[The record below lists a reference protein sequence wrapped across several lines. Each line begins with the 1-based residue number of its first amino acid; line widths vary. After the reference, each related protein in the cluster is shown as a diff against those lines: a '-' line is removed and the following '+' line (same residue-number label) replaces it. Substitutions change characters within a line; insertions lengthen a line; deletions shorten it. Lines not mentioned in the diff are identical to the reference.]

1 MTTKFE
7 VEKFDGR
14 NDFSLWHVKMCA
26 LLVQQGLSKA
36 LKGKDA
42 LPTTMYDEEKD
53 ELKEKT
59 HSAIL
64 LCLDTMMYGRDTLSI
79 EDVRAALNSREL
91 KNRVSGNRED
101 DSGEE
106 ENLDTIDVLSITVT
120 NPGCSYHMSPNRD
133 WLSTYQPIDGRK
145 VLMGNDEAWT
155 LDSNRCTYK
164 AKGGV
169 LRISKGALV
178 VMKGKKI
185 NGLYTL
191 QGSTVIAMI
200 EKQIGK
206 QIKCLRT
213 DNGMEFCGK
222 EVNEF
227 CKNEGKLEP
236 RTRKCIFLGY
246 ADGVK
251 MVEQL
256 DVKIAFLHGDLEEQ
270 IYMHQPEGFIISG
283 KENHVCLLKKS
294 LYGLK
299 QSPRQWY
306 KRFVTFMIGNESNDY
321 HRSEYDNCVYHKELF
336 DGSFIYLL
344 LYVDDML
351 IAYKNM
357 FEINMSK
364 TQLQREFEMKDLG
377 TAKKILGMEIHRDQK
392 VGKLYLSQKNYI
404 EKVLE
409 RFGMQGL
416 KPVSTPLV
424 AHFKLSSALSP
435 QTKEEREYMSH
446 VPYANAVGS
455 IMYVMVCT
463 RLDISHAVSAVSRY
477 MDRLGKIH

>member
-1 MTTKFE
+1 MFSPVVKHSSIR
-7 VEKFDGR
+7 VLLAMVALFD
-14 NDFSLWHVKMCA
+14 
-26 LLVQQGLSKA
+26 
-36 LKGKDA
+36 LK
-42 LPTTMYDEEKD
+42 
-53 ELKEKT
+53 
-59 HSAIL
+59 
-64 LCLDTMMYGRDTLSI
+64 
-79 EDVRAALNSREL
+79 
-91 KNRVSGNRED
+91 
-101 DSGEE
+101 
-106 ENLDTIDVLSITVT
+106 
-120 NPGCSYHMSPNRD
+120 
-133 WLSTYQPIDGRK
+133 
-145 VLMGNDEAWT
+145 
-155 LDSNRCTYK
+155 
-164 AKGGV
+164 
-169 LRISKGALV
+169 
-178 VMKGKKI
+178 
-185 NGLYTL
+185 
-191 QGSTVIAMI
+191 
-200 EKQIGK
+200 
-206 QIKCLRT
+206 
-213 DNGMEFCGK
+213 
-222 EVNEF
+222 
-227 CKNEGKLEP
+227 
-236 RTRKCIFLGY
+236 
-246 ADGVK
+246 
-251 MVEQL
+251 VEQL
-256 DVKIAFLHGDLEEQ
+256 DVKIAFLHGELEEQ

-321 HRSEYDNCVYHKELF
+321 HRSEYDNCVYHKKLF

-416 KPVSTPLV
+416 KPVSTLLV
-424 AHFKLSSALSP
+424 AHFKLSNALSP
-435 QTKEEREYMSH
+435 QTKEKREYMSH

-463 RLDISHAVSAVSRY
+463 KARHFTC
-477 MDRLGKIH
+477 G

>member
-1 MTTKFE
+1 
-7 VEKFDGR
+7 
-14 NDFSLWHVKMCA
+14 
-26 LLVQQGLSKA
+26 
-36 LKGKDA
+36 
-42 LPTTMYDEEKD
+42 MYDEEKD

-101 DSGEE
+101 DSGE
-106 ENLDTIDVLSITVT
+106 
-120 NPGCSYHMSPNRD
+120 G
-133 WLSTYQPIDGRK
+133 
-145 VLMGNDEAWT
+145 T
-155 LDSNRCTYK
+155 LDSNGCTYK
-164 AKGGV
+164 AEGGV

-191 QGSTVIAMI
+191 KGSTVI
-200 EKQIGK
+200 
-206 QIKCLRT
+206 
-213 DNGMEFCGK
+213 
-222 EVNEF
+222 
-227 CKNEGKLEP
+227 GKLEP

-251 MVEQL
+251 RVEQL
-256 DVKIAFLHGDLEEQ
+256 DVKIAFLHGELEEQ

-321 HRSEYDNCVYHKELF
+321 HRSEYDNCVYHKKLF

-416 KPVSTPLV
+416 KPVSTLLV
-424 AHFKLSSALSP
+424 AHFKLSNALSP
-435 QTKEEREYMSH
+435 QTKEKREYMSH

-463 RLDISHAVSAVSRY
+463 KARHFTC
-477 MDRLGKIH
+477 G